1 MIGCSTSS
9 TTSPIFEELPPAES
23 KMTMSVSEEMP
34 VKIMTAPSRNYLR
47 PTAMRAVYSNI
58 LQRGGRI
65 QLSWRDNSGDEL
77 VFRIQRRTG
86 ITEDWVYVGTVDSNM
101 TSYLDYNLRANQ
113 TYYYRVQYSKEDY
126 NSPFSNIASARVGD
140 FDAVAVKNTN

>member
-1 MIGCSTSS
+1 
-9 TTSPIFEELPPAES
+9 
-23 KMTMSVSEEMP
+23 
-34 VKIMTAPSRNYLR
+34 
-47 PTAMRAVYSNI
+47 MRAVYSNI